1 VASPIDRDALERAL
15 TLVAE
20 ESFFTMVD
28 PAVDQASDAPLKEGA
43 CIAACV
49 DFTGPFTG
57 TLCCRMTR
65 TLARELTSAF
75 TGARPEDVDADG
87 PEVADLAGEF
97 ANMVCGRWLTDVAP
111 RALFTIARPNVEPA
125 PWPEARPMA
134 MLSEQ
139 PIWIDVALEP

>member
-1 VASPIDRDALERAL
+1 MASPIDRDALERAL

-28 PAVDQASDAPLKEGA
+28 PASDVSLKEGS

-49 DFTGPFTG
+49 DFSGPFTG
-57 TLCCRMTR
+57 RLCCRMTR
-65 TLARELTSAF
+65 RLAHELTSAF
-75 TGARPEDVDADG
+75 TGAKPEEVAADG

-97 ANMVCGRWLTDVAP
+97 ANMVCGRWLTEVAP
-111 RALFTIARPNVEPA
+111 RALFTIARPTVDPA

-139 PIWIDVALEP
+139 PIWIDVALEA

>member
-1 VASPIDRDALERAL
+1 MASPIDRDALERAL

-28 PAVDQASDAPLKEGA
+28 PASDAPLKKGS

-57 TLCCRMTR
+57 KLCCRMTR
-65 TLARELTSAF
+65 TLAHELTSAF
-75 TGARPEDVDADG
+75 TGARPEDVAADG

-97 ANMVCGRWLTDVAP
+97 ANMVCGRWLTEVAP
-111 RALFTIARPNVEPA
+111 RALFTIARPTVERA
-125 PWPEARPMA
+125 PWPEGRPMA
-134 MLSEQ
+134 MLSEE
-139 PIWIDVALEP
+139 PIWIDVAVEP